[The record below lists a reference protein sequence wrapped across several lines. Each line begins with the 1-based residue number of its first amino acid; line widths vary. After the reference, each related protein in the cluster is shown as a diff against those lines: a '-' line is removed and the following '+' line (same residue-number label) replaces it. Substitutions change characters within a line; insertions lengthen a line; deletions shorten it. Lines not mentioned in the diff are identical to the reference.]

1 MTTETLSA
9 YSIHELGRLIHAGEV
24 SSRQLVESCLAATD
38 KFDPQL
44 NAFAFVDADNAINQ
58 AIELDA
64 MRDHGKWLGPLHGVP
79 VAVKDNYLVNG
90 MPTTACSQTRD
101 KKQGTRDSAVVAK
114 LKASGAVIF
123 GKTNMHEWAYGA
135 TNKISRE
142 GRVKNPWD
150 TRRISGGSS
159 GGSAVALAA
168 GLVPA
173 ALGSDTGGSIR
184 IPASACGVC
193 GLKPTFGRISTDG
206 VLPLSWS
213 MDVAGPMARSV
224 NDLAVMYDAIK
235 QDTCNSSHSNRGLMS
250 GRDLWTGLGHDLS
263 GLKVAVLK
271 GERLEHSNEVGKT
284 FDAALQVLQ
293 SNGVKVSSVRVDTMV
308 DGFSAWDTILH
319 VEATTYHSAALEEN
333 AELFSE
339 NVRNHLEAGKY
350 IPATNYVKAHQYRQ
364 FFNGLIAEVFVN
376 NHIIVL
382 PTLPITA
389 PLADNEQVQF
399 SNVSVSSQDAMTY
412 LAWLANFTYLPALSI
427 PCGNASDGMP
437 VGMSLIGP
445 AGSDKHLLRLGS
457 AIQSMTDWHKE
468 KPRLN
473 DSL

>member
-1 MTTETLSA
+1 MKRIESLSDQITA
-9 YSIHELGRLIHAGEV
+9 LADGSISAM
-24 SSRQLVESCLAATD
+24 SLAERSIERAKQNPD
-38 KFDPQL
+38 L
-44 NAFAFVDADNAINQ
+44 NAFVALEETIILSQ
-58 AIELDA
+58 AEAATRRQEDDCALSPID
-64 MRDHGKWLGPLHGVP
+64 GVP
-79 VAVKDNYLVNG
+79 IAIKDNYLTLDY
-90 MPTTACSQTRD
+90 PTTACSDAAPLEPNGIDATIVANLRAA
-101 KKQGTRDSAVVAK
+101 GAVVFA
-114 LKASGAVIF
+114 
-123 GKTNMHEWAYGA
+123 KTNMHEWAYGA

-150 TRRISGGSS
+150 TLRISGGSS